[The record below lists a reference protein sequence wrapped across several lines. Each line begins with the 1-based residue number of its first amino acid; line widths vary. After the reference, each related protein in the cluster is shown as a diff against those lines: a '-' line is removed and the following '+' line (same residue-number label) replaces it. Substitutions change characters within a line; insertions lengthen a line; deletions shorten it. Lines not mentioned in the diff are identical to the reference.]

1 VRIVHGRLLITFRRR
16 TGAVRFV
23 VRGLA
28 EGPWL
33 RTKARRKRVHRLRL
47 VVVATDLA
55 RHATRLP
62 FTVTHLGL

>member
-1 VRIVHGRLLITFRRR
+1 
-16 TGAVRFV
+16 VRFV